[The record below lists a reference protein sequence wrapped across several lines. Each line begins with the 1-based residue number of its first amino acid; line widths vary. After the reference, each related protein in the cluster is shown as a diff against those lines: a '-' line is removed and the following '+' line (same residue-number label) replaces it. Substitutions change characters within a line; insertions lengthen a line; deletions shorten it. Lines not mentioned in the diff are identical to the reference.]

1 VPLKFCGNGVVATR
15 GLRYQAHALL
25 FAVAGL
31 PVSAGM
37 IASSGPVVGDEPT
50 TGLWGAEDGEILF
63 AVRGPVEQQASLT
76 SELTIALGSDCGVGY
91 RVVGSVNFRLRL
103 GAAQDDGLNFRRKR
117 YRALRR
123 RNS

>member
-1 VPLKFCGNGVVATR
+1 MQKRATR
-15 GLRYQAHALL
+15 LWWPQIAGAFASVALSLL

-63 AVRGPVEQQASLT
+63 AARGPVEQQK
-76 SELTIALGSDCGVGY
+76 VQ
-91 RVVGSVNFRLRL
+91 R
-103 GAAQDDGLNFRRKR
+103 
-117 YRALRR
+117 
-123 RNS
+123 